1 MSVDAILKE
10 AEALSLADQTEL
22 AERLWERIA
31 ETSQQADLTEAQK
44 TELQRRLDLYRA
56 DPGNVIPWE
65 TVKAQAKARTGSK
78 P

>member
-10 AEALSLADQTEL
+10 AEGLPLEEQVEL

-31 ETSQQADLTEAQK
+31 ESSQQADLTEAQK
-44 TELQRRLDLYRA
+44 SELRRRLDLYRA

-65 TVKAQAKARTGSK
+65 TVKAQAKARAGAK